1 MHKFSSTRRRFTVGA
16 AAAATAALLA
26 PAEALV
32 HAGHSAAAAPQAAA
46 ADQSL
51 EQRTREAMA
60 KLTPQAQAEVEAK
73 YASLL
78 RKYGSRLND
87 EQKLDIR
94 RSLAE
99 TQDGLEKM
107 RQFVLENGDEP
118 ATVYQNYRREK

>member
-1 MHKFSSTRRRFTVGA
+1 MPKFSAGRRRFTLGA
-16 AAAATAALLA
+16 AAAATTALIA

-32 HAGHSAAAAPQAAA
+32 HAHHPFVPPQATAGE
-46 ADQSL
+46 QSL
-51 EQRTREAMA
+51 EQRAREAMA

-73 YASLL
+73 FANII

-107 RQFVLENGDEP
+107 RQFTVENGDEP
-118 ATVYQNYRREK
+118 ATVYQNYPGEK

>member
-1 MHKFSSTRRRFTVGA
+1 MPKFSAGRRRFTLGA
-16 AAAATAALLA
+16 AAAATTALIA

-32 HAGHSAAAAPQAAA
+32 HAGHSAVPPQAAT

-51 EQRTREAMA
+51 EQRAREAMA

-73 YASLL
+73 FANII

-99 TQDGLEKM
+99 TQEGLEKM
-107 RQFVLENGDEP
+107 RQFALENGDEP
-118 ATVYQNYRREK
+118 ATVYQNYRGEK